1 MAGGSTSA
9 AVSMK
14 DYLKRYQSSTEDPTK
29 KKKKKKK
36 VEKPKPSAMGVLVVD
51 EDPVW
56 QKPVQLEEESDS
68 DGEFQN
74 ILLKINQIYG
84 ILLPLTL
91 KRSLLSVCK

>member
-1 MAGGSTSA
+1 MAGGSTSTA
-9 AVSMK
+9 PSMK
-14 DYLKRYQSSTEDPTK
+14 EYLKRYQPDTEDPSK

-36 VEKPKPSAMGVLVVD
+36 KAEKPKPSAMGVLVVD

-74 ILLKINQIYG
+74 IC
-84 ILLPLTL
+84 
-91 KRSLLSVCK
+91 S